1 MSKINIVLL
10 GETGVGKTTFINALA
25 NHLTYDRFQ
34 DAKRSFLQLIPTTFT
49 LTTSD
54 LRTQTVCTGQQ
65 SNECSQIGFS
75 ATRNSI
81 IYKLQYRHQTLQI
94 IDTPGLGDT
103 RGIEHDKKHASA
115 VVNFIGQ
122 LEHVNLV
129 CILLK
134 PAESRL
140 NILFNFC
147 IQSILS
153 QLDRN
158 VVNNVAFVFTNGR
171 VTSFRIGDTLQSLN
185 SALMTA
191 SSSAAIVRC
200 ERENIFCVDNEAFRY
215 LAARSHGIPFTTEE
229 EEIYEQSWN
238 RSSLE
243 YTRLLEF
250 ALTLRPTSAST
261 IVSVRDSKII
271 IAKLAKPLIELMILH
286 ERAITRI
293 ETHKKDVQTHKDSI
307 EELKSRLYVPV
318 TEYRTTQKTTT
329 DTKTGQ
335 KFVAGASLRQMRF
348 DIHGTYKFQD
358 FKKTHCEETV
368 EPYETR
374 REDVTIKA
382 SILNETNR
390 LAAVKQNLVELER
403 LQEEYTV
410 ELSVIMEAAAK
421 FVIFLNKN
429 AVVVVDQDPFQSHIR
444 SVITEERISN
454 GRREDIDSME
464 HLLTRYNIKK
474 ENLTEVTPNDIKEAI
489 LNLLCLKHSGSVF
502 RRLYNELRE

>member
-171 VTSFRIGDTLQSLN
+171 VTSFRTGDTLQSLN

-243 YTRLLEF
+243 YTR
-250 ALTLRPTSAST
+250 
-261 IVSVRDSKII
+261 
-271 IAKLAKPLIELMILH
+271 
-286 ERAITRI
+286 
-293 ETHKKDVQTHKDSI
+293 
-307 EELKSRLYVPV
+307 
-318 TEYRTTQKTTT
+318 
-329 DTKTGQ
+329 
-335 KFVAGASLRQMRF
+335 
-348 DIHGTYKFQD
+348 
-358 FKKTHCEETV
+358 
-368 EPYETR
+368 
-374 REDVTIKA
+374 
-382 SILNETNR
+382 
-390 LAAVKQNLVELER
+390 
-403 LQEEYTV
+403 
-410 ELSVIMEAAAK
+410 
-421 FVIFLNKN
+421 
-429 AVVVVDQDPFQSHIR
+429 
-444 SVITEERISN
+444 
-454 GRREDIDSME
+454 
-464 HLLTRYNIKK
+464 
-474 ENLTEVTPNDIKEAI
+474 
-489 LNLLCLKHSGSVF
+489 
-502 RRLYNELRE
+502 